1 MYFYYTQSIPI
12 NTIEASPIELTT
24 KLARGRLDFID
35 IGIPR
40 GVNRLAQCR
49 VYYNE
54 FQIVPF
60 NRNSWISGNDI
71 TIRVPID
78 IELDEEPYDLHM
90 LCINQDDTFSH
101 ELSFG
106 ISVVTAKPIR
116 ANDLGQLYNLL
127 QIPNME
133 G

>member
-12 NTIEASPIELTT
+12 STPEANPTLLRC
-24 KLARGRLDFID
+24 KLARGILSFVD

-49 VYYNE
+49 LFYNE

-60 NRNSWISGNDI
+60 NRDEWISGNDI
-71 TIRVPID
+71 TIRIPID
-78 IELDEEPYDLHM
+78 IDMDEEPYELKVF
-90 LCINQDDTFSH
+90 CINGDDTFIH

-106 ISVVTAKPIR
+106 ISVDIGKISTQDLLAQFSTPI
-116 ANDLGQLYNLL
+116 
-127 QIPNME
+127 QIPE
-133 G
+133 GV